1 MTHRRRLHAVLCAA
15 TFLVSPGVALAD
27 PRDDRIKALEQ
38 KLEALGAEIKALRAE
53 QAAEKPAQAAPAAPP
68 RVTAQAAV
76 APQPAAGGAG
86 AAILNVANGRPTF
99 STADGATTLSI
110 RTLLQYDMSYFM
122 QSGRSAS
129 GTDLASGSNFRR
141 ARIGVEGKLF
151 GDWFYSFL
159 YDMGSGGTEVAK
171 LADAYIQY
179 DGFAPFHIRTGSFVS
194 PQGIEDQTGSGDLLF
209 LERAAST
216 DLARSLAGGDGR
228 KNFLNIF
235 AQSTDY
241 YASLTWSGA
250 KNADP
255 LTFDQQQALVARLS
269 GRVYKDSDTNV
280 VISANGSHIFK
291 IADTAASPAGPS
303 AINFQNSPENTV
315 DGTRLISTG
324 AINASRA
331 LVYGLETA
339 ANHRNFYIQGGY
351 YGYGI
356 TRRASTLS
364 NPQFDG
370 WYVQGSWVMTG
381 ETRPYVAATS
391 TFGSPRAAHPF
402 NFKGEGIGAWELT
415 ARFSVLDLNYK
426 AGLAGLTAGAD
437 AVRGGRQEGLTVG
450 VNWYPI
456 SAVRFL
462 LDFQHLDIDHIAPA
476 TPFAQIGQKVDI
488 TTARAQLAF

>member
-1 MTHRRRLHAVLCAA
+1 MIHRKRLQAALCAA

-53 QAAEKPAQAAPAAPP
+53 QAAEKPAQAAPAPQPRATVQASAAAPP
-68 RVTAQAAV
+68 
-76 APQPAAGGAG
+76 AGGAG

-129 GTDLASGSNFRR
+129 GTDLVSGTNFRR
-141 ARIGVEGKLF
+141 ARIGLDGKLF

-159 YDMGSGGTEVAK
+159 YDMGSTGTEVAK

-194 PQGIEDQTGSGDLLF
+194 PQGIEDQTGSGDLMF
-209 LERAAST
+209 LERAATT
-216 DLARSLAGGDGR
+216 DLARGLTGGDGR
-228 KNFLNIF
+228 KNYLNIF
-235 AQSTDY
+235 AQGTDY
-241 YASLTWSGA
+241 YASLTWSGG

-269 GRVYKDSDTNV
+269 GRIYKDRDTNV
-280 VISANGSHIFK
+280 IVSANGSRVFK

-303 AINFQNSPENTV
+303 AITFQNSPENTV

-324 AINASRA
+324 AINARRA
-331 LVYGLETA
+331 HIFGLESA
-339 ANHRNFYIQGGY
+339 ANHRNFYVQGGY

-356 TRRASTLS
+356 TRRASMLS
-364 NPQFDG
+364 NPHFDG

-381 ETRPYVAATS
+381 ESRPYVAATS

-402 NFKGEGIGAWELT
+402 NFNGEGLGAWELT
-415 ARFSVLDLNYK
+415 ARYSVLDLDYK
-426 AGLAGLTAGAD
+426 AGIAGLAASPD
-437 AVRGGRQEGLTVG
+437 AVRGGRQDGLTVG
-450 VNWYPI
+450 INWYPI
-456 SAVRFL
+456 SMVRFL
-462 LDFQHLDIDHIAPA
+462 FDYQHLNIDHIAPTA
-476 TPFAQIGQKVDI
+476 PFAQIGQKVDI
-488 TTARAQLAF
+488 ATARAQLAF